1 MSMRK
6 AQLRVASASPRL
18 RVKSHRPRAN
28 ISDRKRSSRLTNPH
42 LLAAAALCAAAL
54 VTYSNSFQ
62 AGFTLDNKIL
72 LLQDPRIRNASAV
85 NIGLIFEHTYWWP
98 HGESYLYRP
107 FATLSYLFNYA
118 ILGNAE
124 RAPGY
129 HSINLLLH
137 AVNVLLAYSLAHRLI
152 RRFWPAVFVAGLWA
166 VHPVLTESVTNIVG
180 RPDLLAAGSI
190 LSGLLMSL
198 KAAESNGAR
207 RLAWLAG
214 VMAVT
219 AVGIFSKESAAA
231 IVGIIVAYALVWRKE
246 GGCGRKLLWCCLAP
260 VPPIAVL
267 WYLRSAAL
275 AGSLPMRFP
284 FTDNPL
290 AAADFWTA
298 RLTALKVMGLDL
310 WLMIWPAQL
319 SSDYSYAQIPLTHG
333 SLSDWLAW
341 LSVAAAVLGV
351 IAVFRRNRT
360 AFFFA
365 LFGFAAFLPASNLI
379 VLVGTVRANRFLYLP
394 ALGVTACLVLAIYA
408 AASRIRLPHLAP
420 VLLASIAVGFVLR
433 TWVRNFDW
441 RDDLTLATA
450 TVGASPMSYKA
461 HALLAGALY
470 QTDTG
475 HSNIGRVIEE
485 AEKSVAPL
493 NTLPDLENVSTAY
506 LALGQYYL
514 AQGDVSGGRD
524 VQAYRKSVQ
533 ALQRSIA
540 IFKAADNRYG
550 EEHRGPDASAFG
562 AASVHYVDACG
573 ILSTAW
579 LRLGENREAF
589 DAAMW
594 ARSLDPDNPEVYR
607 QIVNVLLTG
616 GHPQQA
622 AEKLMEGAIA
632 TADPGLRA
640 DLLKLYQNGGDPKG
654 CAILTDASGSAI
666 NPSCETVHRDICTA
680 SAEIVK
686 LRAQTGRR
694 DLADETRNTAVTE
707 FGCPAAE
714 LRNP

>member
-1 MSMRK
+1 MRK
-6 AQLRVASASPRL
+6 TRL
-18 RVKSHRPRAN
+18 RVKSHSPGKN
-28 ISDRKRSSRLTNPH
+28 IPDTSRLNPH

-54 VTYSNSFQ
+54 LAYSNSFQ

-72 LLQDPRIRNASAV
+72 LLQDPRVRDASVANV
-85 NIGLIFEHTYWWP
+85 GLIFEHTYWWP

-107 FATLSYLFNYA
+107 FTTLSYLFNYA
-118 ILGNAE
+118 ILGNAD
-124 RAPGY
+124 RASGY

-137 AVNVLLAYSLAHRLI
+137 AVNVLLAYILAHRLI

-198 KAAESNGAR
+198 KAAESSGAR
-207 RLAWLAG
+207 RLTWLAG
-214 VMAVT
+214 VMAVA
-219 AVGIFSKESAAA
+219 AVGIFSKESAVA
-231 IVGIIVAYALVWRKE
+231 IVGIIAAYALIWWQE
-246 GGCGRKLLWCCLAP
+246 YSYSRKLLWGCLAAA
-260 VPPIAVL
+260 PPFAVL

-275 AGSLPMRFP
+275 AGSPPMRFP

-290 AAADFWTA
+290 AAAHFWTA

-310 WLMIWPAQL
+310 WLMVWPAQL
-319 SSDYSYAQIPLTHG
+319 SSDYSYAQIPMTHG

-341 LSVAAAVLGV
+341 LSVAAALLGV
-351 IAVFRRNRT
+351 TIVFRRNRT

-379 VLVGTVRANRFLYLP
+379 VPVGTIRADRFLYLP
-394 ALGVTACLVLAIYA
+394 VLGVTACLVLAIYA
-408 AASRIRLPHLAP
+408 AASRIRRPHLAS
-420 VLLASIAVGFVLR
+420 VLLALVAVGFVLR
-433 TWVRNFDW
+433 TWVRNSDW

-450 TVGASPMSYKA
+450 TVRTSPMSYKA

-470 QTDTG
+470 QAETG

-485 AEKSVAPL
+485 GEKSVAPL
-493 NTLPDLENVSTAY
+493 NTLPDSENVPTAY

-514 AQGDVSGGRD
+514 TQGDVSAGRD
-524 VQAYRKSVQ
+524 PQAYRRSVR

-540 IFKAADNRYG
+540 IFKASDRRYG
-550 EEHRGPDASAFG
+550 EEYRASGASESTSFG

-573 ILSTAW
+573 ILSTVW

-607 QIVNVLLTG
+607 QIANVLLAG
-616 GHPQQA
+616 GHPEQA
-622 AEKLMEGAIA
+622 AEKLMAGAIA

-654 CAILTDASGSAI
+654 CAILNDASASAI
-666 NPSCETVHRDICTA
+666 DPSCETVHRDICTA
-680 SAEIVK
+680 SAEIIQ
-686 LRAQTGRR
+686 LRTQTGRK